1 MRTREFYTEPHI
13 GRGGIERNPWKLKR
27 SWLTLLMFVIGA
39 SSTFDFSLVGRV
51 TLSEVI
57 AFAFVPYFWLNKRES
72 WINGNL
78 IKCLWILA
86 LMFFG
91 VIISDFI
98 LNNYYWFSARAFAR
112 PVFML
117 GFLLF
122 FIPVLKR
129 DPLSIAA
136 MVYGAVLAGVIKYL
150 RPSQFE
156 DAGALDLE
164 SYAGIAFR
172 VMPMI
177 FAFIIAL
184 AVWVYP
190 RSRLAAAL
198 CFVAGAA
205 SVVYFGGPRS
215 SALNWMIAAGVVVSI
230 WLLKSSRSRRINLK
244 KGRLILLGFV
254 ALLVMTMTYFAYI
267 YAAPRG
273 YLGEGQEQ
281 KMLEQSRTVF
291 GASPLGLILA
301 GRPQFYGA
309 VLGVIDSPIIGHGSW
324 RHDLTSIYT
333 FEAIASVGT
342 DPRLIDMMTRSGGAA
357 GAGHSVLMQA
367 WVENGIVPAMA
378 LVAAMWII
386 FKVGLFSIRYEN
398 RMTPYFIYTIISFS
412 WAFLFSPP
420 GMDLRFSIGLFMAF
434 YVVFMDKKKPLARMH
449 VLP

>member
-1 MRTREFYTEPHI
+1 
-13 GRGGIERNPWKLKR
+13 
-27 SWLTLLMFVIGA
+27 MFVIGA

-51 TLSEVI
+51 TLAEVI

-72 WINGNL
+72 WVNGNL
-78 IKCLWILA
+78 VKCLWILA

-98 LNNYYWFSARAFAR
+98 HQNNFWFSARAFAR

-129 DPLSIAA
+129 DPLSIIA
-136 MVYGAVLAGVIKYL
+136 MVYGRVLAGVIKYL
-150 RPSQFE
+150 RPSTFE
-156 DAGALDLE
+156 DAGALNLE

-172 VMPMI
+172 VVPMI
-177 FAFIIAL
+177 SAIVIAL
-184 AVWVYP
+184 AVWIYP

-198 CFVAGAA
+198 CFVGGGA

-215 SALNWMIAAGVVVSI
+215 SALNWLIAAGVVACI
-230 WLLKSSRSRRINLK
+230 WLLKSRRSRRIELTT
-244 KGRLILLGFV
+244 GRIMFLGSV
-254 ALLVMTMTYFAYI
+254 GLLVLTMTYFAYI

-273 YLGEGQEQ
+273 YLGEGQQQ
-281 KMLEQSRTVF
+281 KMLEQTQTVF
-291 GASPLGLILA
+291 GSSPLGLILA

-309 VLGVIDSPIIGHGSW
+309 VLGVMDRPLIGHGSW
-324 RHDLTSIYT
+324 RHDLTSIYV

-342 DPRLIDMMTRSGGAA
+342 DPKLIDIMTRQGGAA

-386 FKVGLFSIRYEN
+386 LRVGIFSIRYEN
-398 RMTPYFIYTIISFS
+398 RMTPYFVYSIISFS

-420 GMDLRFSIGLFMAF
+420 GMGLRFSVGLFMAF